1 VNLEIAGVDLLF
13 ERVSSDTGEVNSEP
27 DFAGLEQAA
36 DLNMASTIL
45 EHCCARIAPNRQTV
59 AIPVAISA

>member
-1 VNLEIAGVDLLF
+1 MNLEIAGVDLLF

-36 DLNMASTIL
+36 DLNMA
-45 EHCCARIAPNRQTV
+45 
-59 AIPVAISA
+59 ISA

>member
-1 VNLEIAGVDLLF
+1 MNLEIGGVDLLF

-27 DFAGLEQAA
+27 DLAGLEQAA
-36 DLNMASTIL
+36 DLNMTS
-45 EHCCARIAPNRQTV
+45 ARIAPNRQTV

>member
-1 VNLEIAGVDLLF
+1 MNLEIAGVDLLL

-36 DLNMASTIL
+36 DLNMAS
-45 EHCCARIAPNRQTV
+45 ARIAPNRQTV